1 MKRMSFILA
10 LVLLSLTA
18 AIVTAESEG
27 QQRPG
32 NRLAIYNPAI
42 IYTGDYQPDVL
53 LFKNPWTIAWQRI
66 PKLDHLRYVT
76 CQDALNHLNLEGRW
90 KGHLN
95 PDGSCGSQAE
105 PADWAIGNRLNY
117 ENDLEAGQ

>member
-1 MKRMSFILA
+1 MKRMLFILA
-10 LVLLSLTA
+10 IVLLGLTA
-18 AIVTAESEG
+18 AIVMAEPGG

-53 LFKNPWTIAWQRI
+53 LFKNPWTIDWQRI
-66 PKLDHLRYVT
+66 PKLDHLRNVK